1 MRSALKIAGG
11 IVIGFLA
18 LIGLCALCALA
29 FTLGTVYVGTLVISQ
44 NTPTPSFSGIIPT
57 GIPSGTATPGKAGE
71 VMGWAFRRDDLLI
84 MPLEYRFTGDY
95 RTRWG
100 DVKQPPEGAKFLWVR
115 IAVENTGE
123 HAAETPSSSDFL
135 IRYKE
140 KDIRADLPL
149 SEEPPAMPAYKSE
162 TIYPGVR
169 REGWLRFTVPA
180 RAQPEDLLLVFRPL
194 LSFRDEAVWR
204 LTP

>member
-18 LIGLCALCALA
+18 LIGLCALCMLA
-29 FTLGTVYVGTLVISQ
+29 FSFGLIGALGIPWA
-44 NTPTPSFSGIIPT
+44 TPTPSGIIPP
-57 GIPSGTATPGKAGE
+57 GATPPAAPRMPTSPGE
-71 VMGWAFRRDDLLI
+71 AMGWAFRRDDLLI
-84 MPLEYRFTGDY
+84 MPLEHRFTGDY

-100 DVKQPPEGAKFLWVR
+100 NVKQPPEGAKFLWVR

-123 HAAETPSSSDFL
+123 HAAETPSPSDFL

-140 KDIRADLPL
+140 ENIRADLFL
-149 SEEPPAMPAYKSE
+149 FEEPPEMPAYISE

>member
-84 MPLEYRFTGDY
+84 MPLEHRFTGDY

-100 DVKQPPEGAKFLWVR
+100 DVKPPEGAKFLWVR

-123 HAAETPSSSDFL
+123 HAAETPSPSDFL
-135 IRYKE
+135 IRYNE
-140 KDIRADLPL
+140 KGIRADLFL
-149 SEEPPAMPAYKSE
+149 FEEPPAMPAYKSE
-162 TIYPGVR
+162 TIYPVVR
-169 REGWLRFTVPA
+169 RKGCLRFTVPA
-180 RAQPEDLLLVFRPL
+180 RAHPEDLLLVFRPL
-194 LSFRDEAVWR
+194 FRDEAVWR